1 MWSARYV
8 TLTLDGLAAAY
19 SKYLNLLDVA
29 GPVCNIDYYY
39 MRKDT
44 LTVDQRVRSM
54 RAKKEQVGPCD
65 GQEKQ
70 QGTAQVQ

>member
-1 MWSARYV
+1 MESVRQGNQ
-8 TLTLDGLAAAY
+8 D
-19 SKYLNLLDVA
+19 
-29 GPVCNIDYYY
+29 Y

-44 LTVDQRVRSM
+44 LTVDQRVRLM